1 MVVFRD
7 AAVCYGCTTETFFLT
22 KYKKDGMS
30 LCHYWPQY
38 PKRCI
43 LPRRKLWQTAAR
55 QWLSSTCSTWTHTP
69 CFAGRG
75 GTPVLIVS
83 GEISVF
89 FFIVKG
95 SNFQSGSGI
104 DIFSVRGLEGSDG
117 IWELL
122 GCLQFIWCST
132 WELQALF
139 STLQTDICLTY
150 VFLTFHWK
158 RPILTRILWIS
169 FCAGRVSPFSPL
181 SATGCLGRQWFH
193 PWCFI
198 VALYETS
205 KSRVF
210 SVCHNSVGHEFHWPG
225 ELWKLQT
232 KIYHYDEY
240 IWLWCCRVVEF
251 MLEIYRIIKICN

>member
-1 MVVFRD
+1 
-7 AAVCYGCTTETFFLT
+7 
-22 KYKKDGMS
+22 MS
-30 LCHYWPQY
+30 LCHYDQY

-69 CFAGRG
+69 CFARRG

-83 GEISVF
+83 GGISVF
-89 FFIVKG
+89 FLLLKEASIRFMGWKG
-95 SNFQSGSGI
+95 VIEFGTVGI
-104 DIFSVRGLEGSDG
+104 FAVYLVFSL
-117 IWELL
+117 
-122 GCLQFIWCST
+122 
-132 WELQALF
+132 ELQALF

-158 RPILTRILWIS
+158 RPILPRIPWII
-169 FCAGRVSPFSPL
+169 FFAGRVSPFSLL
-181 SATGCLGRQWFH
+181 SATGCLGRQWLH

-205 KSRVF
+205 KSPVF
-210 SVCHNSVGHEFHWPG
+210 SVCHNSVGHKLHWPG

-232 KIYHYDEY
+232 KSITMMS
-240 IWLWCCRVVEF
+240 I
-251 MLEIYRIIKICN
+251 